1 MKEANSKTSARLLK
15 LDIYDEVVGRIKQV
29 KLNDGIRTLVIEIPP
44 VLLAVEIPVDS
55 LVGEIPPRGT
65 LIGLLR
71 TKTDFRIK
79 RETDDEPSSSG
90 IRASPKPKQARVD

>member
-1 MKEANSKTSARLLK
+1 MRETNSKASARLLK

-29 KLNDGIRTLVIEIPP
+29 KLNDGIRTLLIESRP
-44 VLLAVEIPVDS
+44 VLLAVEIPADS
-55 LVGEIPPRGT
+55 LVGDIPPTGT

-90 IRASPKPKQARVD
+90 IRASPKPAQA